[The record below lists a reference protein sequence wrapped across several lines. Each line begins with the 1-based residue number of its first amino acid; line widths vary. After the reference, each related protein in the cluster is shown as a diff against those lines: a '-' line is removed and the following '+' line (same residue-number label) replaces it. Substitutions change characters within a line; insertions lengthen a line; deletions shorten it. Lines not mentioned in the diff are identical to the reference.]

1 MVEGR
6 KWLFHWD
13 HLSGRACDYYWSPVL
28 LNDGYLDLVQMQTLL
43 HHYAYKQVQAVP
55 IKTFNRAVRE

>member
-6 KWLFHWD
+6 KWLFHWG

-28 LNDGYLDLVQMQTLL
+28 LNDGYLDLAQTQTLL
-43 HHYAYKQVQAVP
+43 HHYAYKQV
-55 IKTFNRAVRE
+55 